1 MNLPPGLNPHLGL
14 SRPPVVTTVEPSPA
28 RPWFVAKTTLSP
40 RWCLVLVGVWF
51 VVGTL
56 GTIFGLWEHFIAQI
70 AAGAV
75 AEANAALWGAAWGWE
90 MIEAASRDADQTT
103 SRVPSWFVP
112 TKPLSTKWCAL
123 VAVATLVCG
132 APALAFGLWEH
143 AIGEIIVGAA
153 LVLNSGLWGVT
164 WVWAKIEVVTVL
176 HE

>member
-1 MNLPPGLNPHLGL
+1 
-14 SRPPVVTTVEPSPA
+14 VTTVEPSPA